1 MNQENIGKLIKEIR
15 KKNGLTQ
22 QEFANRYKVTYQA
35 VSKWENGK
43 NIPDISIFKQICNDY
58 NIDLNSLLEIKKNKI
73 NKTLVIL
80 ISVVCL
86 LVLSLIVMFNYK
98 SDDFSFKALSTT
110 CDDFNLF
117 GSIAYNNS
125 KTSIYI
131 SNITYCGEN
140 NNATYKKI
148 NCTLYED
155 QKDIKTKIDSFSYN
169 GEITLKQFLK
179 KVSFNVEHFSKSCKM
194 YLENS
199 LYLEIEAK
207 TIDNKDVFYKIPL
220 TLDDCN

>member
-1 MNQENIGKLIKEIR
+1 MNQEHISKLIKEIR

-22 QEFANRYKVTYQA
+22 QEFANKYNVTYQA

-43 NIPDISIFKQICNDY
+43 NIPDISILKQICDDY
-58 NIDLNSLLEIKKNKI
+58 NIDMNNLLEIKKNKI
-73 NKTLVIL
+73 NKTMIISIL
-80 ISVVCL
+80 IICL
-86 LVLSLIVMFNYK
+86 LVLSLFIIFNHK

-117 GSIAYNNS
+117 GSIAYSNS

-140 NNATYKKI
+140 NNETYKKI

-155 QKDIKTKIDSFSYN
+155 DGDVKTKIDSYN
-169 GEITLKQFLK
+169 YDGAITLEEFLK
-179 KVSFNVEHFSKSCKM
+179 KVSFSVDHSSKSCKM
-194 YLENS
+194 YLKNH
-199 LYLEIEAK
+199 LNLEIEAK
-207 TIDNKDVFYKIPL
+207 TLDNKDVFYKIPL
-220 TLDDCN
+220 TLEDCS

>member
-43 NIPDISIFKQICNDY
+43 NIPDISILKQICNDY
-58 NIDLNSLLEIKKNKI
+58 NIDMNSLLEIKKNKI